1 MGAAMLLTAINVI
14 DRRGSSV
21 CLRMQTAEVRELDLH
36 AKDRVQLGAAWSWQL
51 HALFDKQNKDNYLAF
66 TPITISHWYGSRV

>member
-1 MGAAMLLTAINVI
+1 
-14 DRRGSSV
+14 
-21 CLRMQTAEVRELDLH
+21 MQTAEVRELDLD
-36 AKDRVQLGAAWSWQL
+36 AKDRVQLRAAWSWQL